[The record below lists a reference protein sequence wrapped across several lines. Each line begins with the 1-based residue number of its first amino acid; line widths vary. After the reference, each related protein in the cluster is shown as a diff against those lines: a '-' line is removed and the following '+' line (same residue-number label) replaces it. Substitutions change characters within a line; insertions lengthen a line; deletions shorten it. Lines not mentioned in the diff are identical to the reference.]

1 VTWVDRTGRTETLW
15 SEAGL
20 YANPDLSPDGRKLS
34 LSLLRGNNM
43 DVWVYDLERN
53 VATRLTFDEAY
64 DADQVWSPD
73 GRYIAFSSNRG
84 SGNNAV
90 YRKAADGSGDPELI
104 AEPGELPSLYPT
116 SWSPDGKW
124 LAIWSA
130 DSDIYIADVESGE
143 MEPFQTTEFG
153 EFNPVFSPDGRW
165 MAYDSNESGRT
176 EIYVRAFPAS
186 GGKWQVSDGGGALA
200 RWSGDGDE
208 LFYRTDDGL
217 MAVEIDGSGENFR
230 VGTPNELF
238 NGPFLGG
245 INGISVGGYVFP
257 DYTAA
262 ADGSRFVMFS
272 GNAQS
277 SRATS
282 IRIVTNW
289 FAELTRLTA
298 AGTR

>member
-1 VTWVDRTGRTETLW
+1 
-15 SEAGL
+15 
-20 YANPDLSPDGRKLS
+20 
-34 LSLLRGNNM
+34 
-43 DVWVYDLERN
+43 
-53 VATRLTFDEAY
+53 
-64 DADQVWSPD
+64 
-73 GRYIAFSSNRG
+73 
-84 SGNNAV
+84 
-90 YRKAADGSGDPELI
+90 
-104 AEPGELPSLYPT
+104 
-116 SWSPDGKW
+116 
-124 LAIWSA
+124 
-130 DSDIYIADVESGE
+130 
-143 MEPFQTTEFG
+143 
-153 EFNPVFSPDGRW
+153 
-165 MAYDSNESGRT
+165 
-176 EIYVRAFPAS
+176 
-186 GGKWQVSDGGGALA
+186 
-200 RWSGDGDE
+200 
-208 LFYRTDDGL
+208 

-230 VGTPNELF
+230 VGTPYELF